1 MMTELRDLVLL
12 VTGGATGLG
21 AATAIEAARA
31 GARVAIFDVN
41 EADGAAIARQ
51 TGGRFWRIDVGAA
64 EDWAAGVAAVEAE
77 LGPIRFA
84 HLNAGIM
91 TRPLDVALSIPPIE
105 NFALGRYR
113 DLMRVNI
120 DGVVLGLQALLPGMV
135 RASGGAI
142 TLTSSTGGLAPIP
155 FDPVYSLT
163 KHALVGLV
171 RSMGAAYASAPV
183 RINAICPGGFT
194 SDLFPPALHSADSL
208 TPHDVALE
216 VIDLLLHGAT
226 GETRLMLRKGEP
238 ALPVSP
244 SPLGH

>member
-1 MMTELRDLVLL
+1 MTEFQEQVLL

-21 AATAIEAARA
+21 AATAIAAARA

-64 EDWAAGVAAVEAE
+64 EDWAVGVAAVEAE

-91 TRPLDVALSIPPIE
+91 TRPLDVALSILPIE
-105 NFALGRYR
+105 DFAQGRYR

-135 RASGGAI
+135 RASGSAI
-142 TLTSSTGGLAPIP
+142 TLTSSTGGLGPIP

-194 SDLFPPALHSADSL
+194 SDLFPPALHSVDSL
-208 TPHDVALE
+208 TPEDVARE
-216 VIDLLLHGAT
+216 VIDLLLRGAT
-226 GETRLMLRKGEP
+226 GEIRAILRKGQP
-238 ALPVSP
+238 AVSVGPP
-244 SPLGH
+244 SLNQ

>member
-1 MMTELRDLVLL
+1 MEELRNQVLL

-31 GARVAIFDVN
+31 GARIAIFDVN
-41 EADGAAIARQ
+41 EADGSAIARR
-51 TGGRFWRIDVGAA
+51 TGGRFWRVDVGAA
-64 EDWAAGVAAVEAE
+64 EEWAPAVAEVEAE

-105 NFALGRYR
+105 DFAQGRYH
-113 DLMRVNI
+113 DLVRVNI
-120 DGVVLGLQALLPGMV
+120 DGVVLGLQALLPRMMRG
-135 RASGGAI
+135 SGGAI
-142 TLTSSTGGLAPIP
+142 TLTSSMGGLAPIP

-194 SDLFPPALHSADSL
+194 SDLFPPALHAIDSL

-216 VIDLLLHGAT
+216 TIDLLLRGAT
-226 GETRLMLRKGEP
+226 GEIRLILTKGQPAVTVAPP
-238 ALPVSP
+238 ALA
-244 SPLGH
+244 G